1 MNNKKAG
8 LIFILHTFFTPQ
20 VMAVGDYVII

>member
-8 LIFILHTFFTPQ
+8 LIFIVHTFFTPQ
-20 VMAVGDYVII
+20 VMTVRDYVII